1 MKRNVMQK
9 RRCIF
14 LLYNILILNLLGLN
28 LVVADTVQ
36 IDFTA
41 DDSYS
46 LEVTK
51 IDIGDTIEWIP
62 KSKGHNVEFL
72 AGPNMKALPKK
83 SDLDVRHSITFYLP
97 GVYLYQCTP
106 HGNMGML
113 GIIVVDNNFDN
124 MDSVENVELSRVAK
138 SVLQR
143 LIRKAKKKQ

>member
-1 MKRNVMQK
+1 MGYIIQK
-9 RRCIF
+9 GRYMY
-14 LLYNILILNLLGLN
+14 LLLNILTLNLLGISFAF
-28 LVVADTVQ
+28 ADTVK

-46 LEVTK
+46 LEVAK
-51 IDIGDTIEWIP
+51 INVGDTIEWIP
-62 KSKGHNVEFL
+62 KNKGHNVEFL

-97 GVYLYQCTP
+97 GIYLYQCTP

-113 GIIVVDNNFDN
+113 GIIIVDNNFDN

-143 LIRKAKKKQ
+143 LIRKAMKK

>member
-1 MKRNVMQK
+1 MGYVIQK
-9 RRCIF
+9 GRYMY
-14 LLYNILILNLLGLN
+14 LLLNILTLNLLGISLA
-28 LVVADTVQ
+28 LADTVK

-46 LEVTK
+46 LEVAK
-51 IDIGDTIEWIP
+51 INVGDTIEWIP
-62 KSKGHNVEFL
+62 KNKGHNVEFL

-97 GVYLYQCTP
+97 GIYLYQCTP

-113 GIIVVDNNFDN
+113 GIIIVDNNFDN
-124 MDSVENVELSRVAK
+124 MDSVENVELSPVAK

-143 LIRKAKKKQ
+143 LIRKAKKKK

>member
-1 MKRNVMQK
+1 MYLLLN
-9 RRCIF
+9 IF
-14 LLYNILILNLLGLN
+14 TLNLLGLN
-28 LVVADTVQ
+28 LGFADTVK

-41 DDSYS
+41 DDSFS
-46 LEVTK
+46 LEVAK
-51 IDIGDTIEWIP
+51 IDVGDTIEWIP
-62 KSKGHNVEFL
+62 KNKGHNVEFL

-113 GIIVVDNNFDN
+113 GIVVVDDNFDN
-124 MDSVENVELSRVAK
+124 MDNVENVELSGVAK

-143 LIRKAKKKQ
+143 LIRKAKKK

>member
-1 MKRNVMQK
+1 MGYVIQK
-9 RRCIF
+9 GRHMY
-14 LLYNILILNLLGLN
+14 LLLNILILNLLGVSLAF
-28 LVVADTVQ
+28 ADTVK

-46 LEVTK
+46 LEVAK
-51 IDIGDTIEWIP
+51 INVGDTIEWIP
-62 KSKGHNVEFL
+62 KNKGHNVEFL

-97 GVYLYQCTP
+97 GIYLYQCTP

-113 GIIVVDNNFDN
+113 GIIIVDNNFDN

-143 LIRKAKKKQ
+143 LIRKAKKKK